1 VAHIGG
7 IDFAHSQI
15 HGDEVW
21 IATHS
26 DGIDG
31 EGTIVALDPLNLNIK
46 KERMVQMQYNVDWV
60 AHHDGVLYFGVFFNV
75 QAIKQVLLDSL
86 KPLPDLEL
94 ELLLRLQ
101 TQGIN
106 YVQSAVFDLEGQLV
120 LLGDDYRCT
129 IHFIQVETGE
139 WLKSQ
144 PLLLRSETV
153 GITFN
158 KLTKSMLVGFN

>member
-46 KERMVQMQYNVDWV
+46 KERM
-60 AHHDGVLYFGVFFNV
+60 
-75 QAIKQVLLDSL
+75 AIKQVLLDSL
-86 KPLPDLEL
+86 EPLPDLEL